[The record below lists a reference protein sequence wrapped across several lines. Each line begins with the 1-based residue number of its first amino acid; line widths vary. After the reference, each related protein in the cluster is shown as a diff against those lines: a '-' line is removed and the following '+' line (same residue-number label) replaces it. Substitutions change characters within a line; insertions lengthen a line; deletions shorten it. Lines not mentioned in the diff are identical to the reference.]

1 MRLKHQDAGA
11 EAYTHGRLID
21 FLPFSI
27 SGGMSKCH
35 QRWSAVQGKAQR
47 AESHGTNQ

>member
-1 MRLKHQDAGA
+1 MKLEHQDAGA

-27 SGGMSKCH
+27 SDGMSKCH
-35 QRWSAVQGKAQR
+35 QRWAAAQRKAQR
-47 AESHGTNQ
+47 AKSHRGNQ